1 MSEVKNWI
9 FEYIS
14 KIDFEFSKKS
24 EDEKLLTNLFDSQRL
39 DSMSLMNLLLDAEES
54 FGFAFDAESFQD
66 RRLQSVF
73 GIIEIIT
80 ERTTD

>member
-1 MSEVKNWI
+1 
-9 FEYIS
+9 
-14 KIDFEFSKKS
+14 
-24 EDEKLLTNLFDSQRL
+24 
-39 DSMSLMNLLLDAEES
+39 MSLMNLLLDAEES